1 MLLLLPCSML
11 CGSHQQVGR
20 KRGRKSSGAAG
31 LCITLWAVCCAGA
44 FTFSVPTEV
53 GFGVEADPN
62 PPRLMGAPFAADL
75 HASHCYAI
83 LPCGQVRQAPALSAT
98 MSCSEVQ

>member
-1 MLLLLPCSML
+1 MTL
-11 CGSHQQVGR
+11 C
-20 KRGRKSSGAAG
+20 AA
-31 LCITLWAVCCAGA
+31 CCAGA

-83 LPCGQVRQAPALSAT
+83 LPCGQVRQASASSAAPSRT
-98 MSCSEVQ
+98 HLKEDLASSNREDEPCIQSMS